1 MTKRQLPVAPAGRPC
16 AGASCEVLPSALERW
31 NGGIRAAAGDDNS
44 IYIFDV
50 IGRDYWDEGVTAKRI
65 AGVLRS
71 MNGEDVTVNINSPG
85 GDMFEGLAIYNLL
98 REYQGKVTVKVL
110 GIAASAASIIAMAGD
125 EIQIGR
131 GAFLM
136 IHNCWV
142 VAMGNRHDFTE
153 LSAYLE
159 PFDNAMADIYAARS
173 GLDAE
178 TVQKLMDAESY
189 IGGSDAVEKG
199 LADGLL
205 SADAVSGGD
214 DSPSAALRKLDAL
227 LAKANTPRSERR
239 KLIKALT
246 GNTPGAVTDP
256 DGMPSATQP
265 NPEILAELDV
275 ALSGLANACQ

>member
-1 MTKRQLPVAPAGRPC
+1 MTIRQLPVAPAGRPC
-16 AGASCEVLPSALERW
+16 AGVTSEPQPSALERW
-31 NGGIRAAAGDDNS
+31 NGGIRAASDNDNS
-44 IYIFDV
+44 ISIFDV
-50 IGRDYWDEGVTAKRI
+50 VGRDYWDEGVTAKRI
-65 AGVLRS
+65 SGALRS
-71 MNGEDVTVNINSPG
+71 MNGADVTVNINSPG

-125 EIQIGR
+125 DIQIGR

-142 VAMGNRHDFTE
+142 VAMGNRHDFAE
-153 LSAYLE
+153 LSASLE
-159 PFDNAMADIYAARS
+159 PFDTAMADIYSARS
-173 GLDAE
+173 GLDIA
-178 TVQKLMDAESY
+178 TIQQLMDAESY

-199 LADGLL
+199 LADSLL
-205 SADAVSGGD
+205 SADAVSDGD

-227 LAKANTPRSERR
+227 LAKTNTPRSERR

-256 DGMPSATQP
+256 DGMPRATQP